1 MVHIYKYLTSQQK
14 VRHYEDT
21 PDGTFFFAHQNIL
34 LASPLYQH
42 LATIRTPFDYLRANI
57 VILGLENQIIIN
69 QELEKINQLLLNN
82 QQISEDSRTKRLHEA
97 LRNRPYFEDAG
108 IRIYVPLYSRSL
120 NLLWQK
126 KAVNELYTTYQ
137 VLNPAENSDILDP
150 FEQYN
155 FALYSSNFTS
165 LVEIGGQGSARAY
178 YHLDFMT
185 LYFIN
190 DQGRLDVSIPLFDR
204 RMKKFSTNH
213 MIDRLAPVVR
223 AFFNGD
229 RSGMISALF
238 NQKLISNHAYARLL
252 GMKSP
257 ISGSDDEL

>member
-1 MVHIYKYLTSQQK
+1 MVHIYQYLTSQQK
-14 VRHYEDT
+14 VRHYENT
-21 PDGTFFFAHQNIL
+21 PDGTFFFAHQHIL
-34 LASPLYQH
+34 LASSLYQH
-42 LATIRTPFDYLRANI
+42 LATIRTPFDYVRANI
-57 VILGLENQIIIN
+57 VILALENQTIIN
-69 QELEKINQLLLNN
+69 RELTEINQ
-82 QQISEDSRTKRLHEA
+82 ISADGKEINEDKYNKRLQNE
-97 LRNRPYFEDAG
+97 LSNRPYFEDGG
-108 IRIYVPLYSRSL
+108 IRIYVPLFSRSL

-126 KAVNELYTTYQ
+126 KVGNEPLTKYQ

-190 DQGRLDVSIPLFDR
+190 DQGRLDVSLPLFDR
-204 RMKKFSTNH
+204 RMKKYSTNH
-213 MIDRLAPVVR
+213 IIDRLNPVVR

-229 RSGMISALF
+229 RSSMVAALF
-238 NQKLISNHAYARLL
+238 NQKLISSHAYARLL

-257 ISGSDDEL
+257 LRGSEDEL